1 MSREELERIAH
12 LAEICIVPLEHGGT
26 YKAEEVN
33 QLLAR
38 QRLFISGKIR
48 QLEASETS

>member
-1 MSREELERIAH
+1 MSKEELERIAH
-12 LAEICIVPLEHGGT
+12 YAEICIVPLEHDGM
-26 YKAEEVN
+26 YSAEEVN

-48 QLEASETS
+48 QMEAE